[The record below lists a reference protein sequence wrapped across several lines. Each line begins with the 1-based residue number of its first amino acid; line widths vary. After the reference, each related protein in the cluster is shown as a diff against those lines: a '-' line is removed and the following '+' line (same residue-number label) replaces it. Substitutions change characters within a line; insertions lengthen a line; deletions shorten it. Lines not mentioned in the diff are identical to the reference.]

1 MARMFPLMA
10 STTPKGTFT
19 WQVGQD
25 PIQVG
30 QEQRRQF
37 LEGGEPLPPERQAPR
52 GQEAA
57 AFASY
62 LYVQSCVS

>member
-1 MARMFPLMA
+1 VA
-10 STTPKGTFT
+10 
-19 WQVGQD
+19 VGQD

-37 LEGGEPLPPERQAPR
+37 LEGGEPLHRSAR
-52 GQEAA
+52 HHVVRKRR